1 MELSASSRFG
11 WKDLI
16 RPGSLIGAAG
26 FLVLAVCVAV
36 YAWSNHNVDLM
47 ANPELMTPG
56 HGVKLM
62 MWMILGV
69 GLIIVGALVTF
80 LDFQR
85 R

>member
-1 MELSASSRFG
+1 MDLTPSSRFS
-11 WKDLI
+11 WRDLI
-16 RPGSLIGAAG
+16 RPGSLIGFAG
-26 FLVLAVCVAV
+26 LVVLAVCVAM

-47 ANPELMTPG
+47 ANPELMAPG

-62 MWMILGV
+62 MWILLGIA
-69 GLIIVGALVTF
+69 LAIVGGLVTF